1 MAASALVVVIAAGG
15 WYWSHHRPR
24 PAPQVAEHADSL
36 AAIDATPAPAADTL
50 ELPVVV
56 NPEDSARV
64 AQWGVELVAT
74 NDRSDA
80 NLRLA
85 EKNALQAGTLSPV
98 LLGED
103 SVPWYKIVVGAF
115 VDRTAAELLRRAL
128 RQVGTIETDA
138 GVVARV
144 PFAFRLDTAL
154 TPDIAKARA
163 TAYVTRGIAAYA
175 LLGDDGRATVYAG
188 AFASPE
194 QAALLQAELRTAGMN
209 PQLAFRVGRSY

>member
-1 MAASALVVVIAAGG
+1 MVGG
-15 WYWSHHRPR
+15 WYYWSHHRPR
-24 PAPQVAEHADSL
+24 PAPKVAAHADSL
-36 AAIDATPAPAADTL
+36 TALDATPATKTDM
-50 ELPVVV
+50 LPVPGVV
-56 NPEDSARV
+56 NPEDSIRV
-64 AQWGVELVAT
+64 ARWSVELVAT

-85 EKNALQAGTLSPV
+85 EKSALQAGTLSPV

-103 SVPWYKIVVGAF
+103 SVTWYKIVVGAF

-128 RQVGTIETDA
+128 RQVGTIEPDA

-154 TPDIAKARA
+154 TPDIAKTRA

-175 LLGDDGRATVYAG
+175 LLNDDGTATVYAG

-194 QAALLQAELRTAGMN
+194 QAVLLQAELRAAGIN